1 MGSAGLTLADLL
13 LNYKFSLRGDKIGGG
28 AKKGSNNKKK
38 KRGKVAVVFRFYTHP
53 HPIAFSSA
61 NQSVWGHLSRKCSTE
76 VLSVAPSCGV
86 SPSLIFLLSSP
97 LRESF

>member
-38 KRGKVAVVFRFYTHP
+38 KNVVK
-53 HPIAFSSA
+53 
-61 NQSVWGHLSRKCSTE
+61 WLWCLGST
-76 VLSVAPSCGV
+76 LTPTQ
-86 SPSLIFLLSSP
+86 LHFLLQINLCGDTLAGSVLQKSLVLLLP
-97 LRESF
+97 VECLHR

>member
-38 KRGKVAVVFRFYTHP
+38 KT
-53 HPIAFSSA
+53 
-61 NQSVWGHLSRKCSTE
+61 W
-76 VLSVAPSCGV
+76 
-86 SPSLIFLLSSP
+86 
-97 LRESF
+97 